1 MEKDSKFKRTQFIDK
16 STDIREMFA
25 FAHPLQILQ
34 TVNIYSAHFYG
45 AMLWYLYG
53 VEAGKV
59 YRSWNTVVKLAWQ
72 VPRST
77 HTYFVDHLLGL
88 GLPSVRQK
96 LLCQY
101 VGFLRKLFRSSSTE
115 IRLLSQIVARN
126 AKTVT
131 GKNLLHIEVDFKLN
145 PWVDSI
151 EKFKEKCLRREIP
164 RVDEWRIE
172 VLSKLLIQRW
182 DMAVVGEEVEDI
194 SALIDSLCSS

>member
-1 MEKDSKFKRTQFIDK
+1 M
-16 STDIREMFA
+16 
-25 FAHPLQILQ
+25 
-34 TVNIYSAHFYG
+34 
-45 AMLWYLYG
+45 
-53 VEAGKV
+53 
-59 YRSWNTVVKLAWQ
+59 
-72 VPRST
+72 
-77 HTYFVDHLLGL
+77 
-88 GLPSVRQK
+88 
-96 LLCQY
+96 
-101 VGFLRKLFRSSSTE
+101 
-115 IRLLSQIVARN
+115 SQIVARN

-151 EKFKEKCLRREIP
+151 DKFKEKCLRREIP